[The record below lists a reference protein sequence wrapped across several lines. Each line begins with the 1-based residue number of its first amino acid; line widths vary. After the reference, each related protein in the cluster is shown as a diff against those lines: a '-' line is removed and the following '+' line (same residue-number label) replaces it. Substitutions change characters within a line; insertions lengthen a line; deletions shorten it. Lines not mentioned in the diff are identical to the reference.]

1 MDERVRLFVW
11 IGGSG
16 TFFGLLGA
24 GFGALTG
31 LLHWRGGRAAGT
43 AVGLRVARAFERIG
57 GQGFSPATKGAIVGA
72 VDGFL
77 FLAVLGGLFGAIAGH
92 GRFQAAATTSIAMGV
107 LLLFAGALFFGG
119 LAYAASAG
127 GSRGV
132 AALFFGA
139 FAGGVPGFWLAA
151 ATGLLIGVIGG
162 GTLGLVGL
170 LLTRSLTRPGSPSPP
185 LLPQTSDSRF
195 KTLSDEIQE
204 SKPED
209 TW

>member
-11 IGGSG
+11 IAGSG
-16 TFFGLLGA
+16 AFFGLLGA

-43 AVGLRVARAFERIG
+43 AFGLRVARSFERIG
-57 GQGFSPATKGAIVGA
+57 GQALPPATQGAIVGA

-92 GRFQAAATTSIAMGV
+92 GRFQAAATTSIALAV

-132 AALFFGA
+132 AALFFGGV
-139 FAGGVPGFWLAA
+139 AGGVPGFWLAA

-162 GTLGLVGL
+162 ATLGLVGL
-170 LLTRSLTRPGSPSPP
+170 LLTRSLTRLGSPSPP
-185 LLPQTSDSRF
+185 LFPQIPDERF
-195 KTLSDEIQE
+195 KAGTDGFRENR
-204 SKPED
+204 PED